1 MSSVEI
7 NTETPSQSGH
17 KKDITEMMKRMDTN
31 DTTDIDKEQ
40 MIGKTFF
47 DNICFKYSDMPA
59 AIYVDRLQNNIVGS

>member
-1 MSSVEI
+1 
-7 NTETPSQSGH
+7 
-17 KKDITEMMKRMDTN
+17 MMKRMDTN

-59 AIYVDRLQNNIVGS
+59 GKAIYVDRLQNNIVGS